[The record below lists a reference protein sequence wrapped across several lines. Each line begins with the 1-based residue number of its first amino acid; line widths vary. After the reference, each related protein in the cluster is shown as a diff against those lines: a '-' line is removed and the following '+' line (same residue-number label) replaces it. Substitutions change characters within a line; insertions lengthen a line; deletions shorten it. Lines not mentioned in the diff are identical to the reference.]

1 MFIPFLVLTNIL
13 VAWIATWDATGGSKA
28 SPANEGTSDAP
39 VACLPLTFGCGPG
52 CVQDG
57 DATTVLVRGP
67 RYSSTKKKEFSLP
80 AFYELVHVEVLA
92 ARGKHCHVAQSAS
105 GSEILQSHRAGQC
118 LGPLPSFFVVNV
130 QLPDGEPSMFDGAHV
145 DCASLVF
152 YFRVRAETQAALK
165 EGTADEGLR
174 LLRRYCE
181 DAPRQRSLQEK
192 LKAICQI
199 ENVAESGVSSMVQR
213 YNGTPSLITKV
224 GTLFTGDGYIEIDV
238 DISACSYAYRSS
250 LHAMRNRI
258 SSMELR
264 VSLLVQGDREEELPE
279 RVWGC
284 AALHRVRLDGP
295 IQEPPTMSMPSRRV
309 LLRDESDNK

>member
-1 MFIPFLVLTNIL
+1 MFIPFLVFTNIL
-13 VAWIATWDATGGSKA
+13 VAWIATWDVTTGGYQSPVNDGA
-28 SPANEGTSDAP
+28 SADPA
-39 VACLPLTFGCGPG
+39 ACLPLTFGSGLG

-67 RYSSTKKKEFSLP
+67 RYSATKKKELSLP

-92 ARGKHCHVAQSAS
+92 AKGKHCHIAESAS
-105 GSEILQSHRAGQC
+105 GNEILQNHSGAQC
-118 LGPLPSFFVVNV
+118 LGPLPGFFVVNV
-130 QLPDGEPSMFDGAHV
+130 QLPEGEPSMFDGARAN
-145 DCASLVF
+145 CASIVF
-152 YFRVRAETQAALK
+152 YFRVRPETQAALAD
-165 EGTADEGLR
+165 GSADEALQ

-181 DAPRQRSLQEK
+181 GAPHQRSLQEK

-199 ENVAESGVSSMVQR
+199 DNVAESGVSSMVQR

-250 LHAMRNRI
+250 LYAMRNRVT
-258 SSMELR
+258 SMELR
-264 VSLLVQGDREEELPE
+264 VSFLVQGDREDDLPE

-284 AALHRVRLDGP
+284 AALHRVSLDRP
-295 IQEPPTMSMPSRRV
+295 VPDPPMMSMPSRRV
-309 LLRDESDNK
+309 LVRDESDN